1 MSTVLITGASSG
13 IWFEMARIFA
23 RDGYDLVL
31 VARRKEELEKISKEF
46 PERKVMILEKDL
58 SLEFSP
64 LEVYE
69 AVKKH
74 SIQIDILVNNA
85 GFGDFGL
92 FHEIQIEKQKQMI
105 NLNVRALTE
114 LTYLFGKEMVSRK
127 HGKILNVAST
137 AAFQPGPLMSVY
149 YATKHYVLAF
159 SEGLREEWRDYGV
172 CVTTLCP
179 GPTESGFQKEAHLEG
194 SKMIEGKKL
203 PTSKEVAEYGYRAL
217 MKWRWVAIHG
227 FMNTLMAMSVR
238 FTPRFLIVK
247 IVKRM
252 QEKRL

>member
-13 IWFEMARIFA
+13 IWYEMAHIFA
-23 RDGYDLVL
+23 RDGYDLIL
-31 VARRKEELEKISKEF
+31 VARRWMELEKIAKEF
-46 PERKVMILEKDL
+46 PERKITILEKDL

-69 AVKKH
+69 AVKKDA
-74 SIQIDILVNNA
+74 IEVDILINNA

-92 FHEIQIEKQKQMI
+92 FHEIEIEKEKQMI

-114 LTYLFGKEMVSRK
+114 LTYLFWKEMVKRK

-137 AAFQPGPLMSVY
+137 AAFQPSPLMSVY
-149 YATKHYVLAF
+149 FATKHYVLAF
-159 SEGLREEWRDYGV
+159 SEGLREEWREYGLT
-172 CVTTLCP
+172 VTTLCP

-194 SKMIEGKKL
+194 SKMIEWKKL
-203 PTSKEVAEYGYRAL
+203 PTSKEVAEYGYKSL
-217 MKWRWVAIHG
+217 MKGKWVVIHG
-227 FMNTLMAMSVR
+227 FINTIMAMSVR